1 MLGWAA
7 ITQSTANCQ
16 LHCLECLHDKALCA
30 SHARY
35 FASNYCRLTS
45 SPPATKRTSW
55 SNSSSTRQGTSREHQ
70 ASPQCLE
77 AALPLTPPPLTPRT
91 ARTMQN
97 RTSPPVAT
105 CLLHL
110 ARQSPRSHPM
120 DPAKHRIAALT
131 AKQQASRHRTSCHHE
146 ALGDRD
152 LNGQRSLI
160 EPSAAPQR
168 AQ

>member
-35 FASNYCRLTS
+35 FASNYRRLTS

-77 AALPLTPPPLTPRT
+77 AALPLTPPPLTPGRCRT
-91 ARTMQN
+91 GRVPQSLLACCIWLGNRPTHTQWIQQN
-97 RTSPPVAT
+97 IGEQPRRPNSKQVGTGHHAIT
-105 CLLHL
+105 KHL
-110 ARQSPRSHPM
+110 A
-120 DPAKHRIAALT
+120 T
-131 AKQQASRHRTSCHHE
+131 GT
-146 ALGDRD
+146 
-152 LNGQRSLI
+152 
-160 EPSAAPQR
+160 
-168 AQ
+168 